1 MDHHSSYSAPRSDR
15 MSGSPG
21 SRQGKSAK
29 RNTYNTQSWK
39 DNRILRNLVF
49 YVLPFVV
56 VNLILF
62 TLITASPKIELTIG
76 ETTDYKTVDISFRV
90 RSILPIREMTVTLES
105 QPVEVE
111 RSDGAYRA
119 TLDSNGTLE
128 IYAEGWNGM
137 SVRDNEHIAVL
148 DDAAPV
154 IDQEDYVLEDGHL
167 EFLVSDSQSGV
178 DFSSIYGTEADG
190 QNVRPASYSE
200 DTGRVVFE
208 MEGSDVTVFV
218 SDFAGNISQAA
229 FSIHTNG
236 IDTENR
242 ELDFSED
249 EEDEEE
255 DSSSSSTRET
265 AARKLRRQDP
275 PQPRK
280 LRRQG
285 PPQLQKLQ
293 KQEKPPQQRRHG
305 QEKLPPRRR
314 RRPVRPRPQRQPL
327 PLRSPLPPVPRPLLR
342 SLPPRRPRLRADLTM
357 KSPLYRW
364 VKFKAISRAD
374 VPNCVHRLYFYIF
387 ILS

>member
-21 SRQGKSAK
+21 SRRGKSAK

-190 QNVRPASYSE
+190 QNIRPASYSE

-265 AARKLRRQDP
+265 AAASQSTRARSTTAAETTKARSTTAAETTKARYP
-275 PQPRK
+275 TAAETTPA
-280 LRRQG
+280 
-285 PPQLQKLQ
+285 
-293 KQEKPPQQRRHG
+293 
-305 QEKLPPRRR
+305 
-314 RRPVRPRPQRQPL
+314 
-327 PLRSPLPPVPRPLLR
+327 RSPTAAETTKARETTAAETTRARETTAAETTQARETSAAETTASSQESTAASSQAAPSESSSQAAPSSSGSDDEVTIIPLG
-342 SLPPRRPRLRADLTM
+342 
-357 KSPLYRW
+357 
-364 VKFKAISRAD
+364 
-374 VPNCVHRLYFYIF
+374 
-387 ILS
+387 

>member
-265 AARKLRRQDP
+265 AAASQSTRARSTTAAETTKARSTTAAETTKARSTTAAETTKARSTTAAETTKARETTAAETTRARETTAAETAQA
-275 PQPRK
+275 RETSAAETTASS
-280 LRRQG
+280 
-285 PPQLQKLQ
+285 
-293 KQEKPPQQRRHG
+293 QESTAASSQAAPSESSSQAASSSSG
-305 QEKLPPRRR
+305 SDEE
-314 RRPVRPRPQRQPL
+314 VTIIPL
-327 PLRSPLPPVPRPLLR
+327 G
-342 SLPPRRPRLRADLTM
+342 
-357 KSPLYRW
+357 
-364 VKFKAISRAD
+364 
-374 VPNCVHRLYFYIF
+374 
-387 ILS
+387 

>member
-21 SRQGKSAK
+21 SRRGKSAK

-190 QNVRPASYSE
+190 QNIRPASYSE

-265 AARKLRRQDP
+265 AAASQSTRARSTTAAETTKARSTTAAETTKARSTTAAETTKARSTTAAETTAAETTRARETTAAETTQA
-275 PQPRK
+275 RETSAAETTASS
-280 LRRQG
+280 
-285 PPQLQKLQ
+285 
-293 KQEKPPQQRRHG
+293 QESTAASSQAAPSESSSQAAPSSSG
-305 QEKLPPRRR
+305 SDDE
-314 RRPVRPRPQRQPL
+314 VTIIPL
-327 PLRSPLPPVPRPLLR
+327 G
-342 SLPPRRPRLRADLTM
+342 
-357 KSPLYRW
+357 
-364 VKFKAISRAD
+364 
-374 VPNCVHRLYFYIF
+374 
-387 ILS
+387 

>member
-21 SRQGKSAK
+21 SRRGKSAK

-178 DFSSIYGTEADG
+178 DFSSIYGTETDG

-265 AARKLRRQDP
+265 AAASQSTRARSTTAAETTKARSTTAAETTKARSTTAAETTKARETTAAETTRARETTAAETTQA
-275 PQPRK
+275 RETSAAETTASS
-280 LRRQG
+280 
-285 PPQLQKLQ
+285 
-293 KQEKPPQQRRHG
+293 QESTAASSQAAPSESSSQAASSSSG
-305 QEKLPPRRR
+305 SDEE
-314 RRPVRPRPQRQPL
+314 VTIIPL
-327 PLRSPLPPVPRPLLR
+327 G
-342 SLPPRRPRLRADLTM
+342 
-357 KSPLYRW
+357 
-364 VKFKAISRAD
+364 
-374 VPNCVHRLYFYIF
+374 
-387 ILS
+387 

>member
-21 SRQGKSAK
+21 SRRGKSAK

-190 QNVRPASYSE
+190 QNVRPASYSK

-218 SDFAGNISQAA
+218 SDLAGNISQAA

-265 AARKLRRQDP
+265 AAASQSTRARSTTAAETTKARSTTAAETTKARSTTAAETTKARETTAAETTRARETTAAETTQA
-275 PQPRK
+275 RETSAAETTASS
-280 LRRQG
+280 
-285 PPQLQKLQ
+285 
-293 KQEKPPQQRRHG
+293 QESTAASSQAAPSESSSQAASSSSG
-305 QEKLPPRRR
+305 SDEE
-314 RRPVRPRPQRQPL
+314 VTIIPL
-327 PLRSPLPPVPRPLLR
+327 G
-342 SLPPRRPRLRADLTM
+342 
-357 KSPLYRW
+357 
-364 VKFKAISRAD
+364 
-374 VPNCVHRLYFYIF
+374 
-387 ILS
+387 

>member
-21 SRQGKSAK
+21 SRRGKSAK

-265 AARKLRRQDP
+265 AAASQSTRARSTTATETTKARSTTAAETTKARSTTAAETTKARETTAAETTRARETTAAETTQA
-275 PQPRK
+275 RETSAAETTASS
-280 LRRQG
+280 
-285 PPQLQKLQ
+285 
-293 KQEKPPQQRRHG
+293 QESTAASSQAAPSESSSQAAPSSSG
-305 QEKLPPRRR
+305 SDDE
-314 RRPVRPRPQRQPL
+314 VTIIPL
-327 PLRSPLPPVPRPLLR
+327 G
-342 SLPPRRPRLRADLTM
+342 
-357 KSPLYRW
+357 
-364 VKFKAISRAD
+364 
-374 VPNCVHRLYFYIF
+374 
-387 ILS
+387 

>member
-15 MSGSPG
+15 LSGSPG
-21 SRQGKSAK
+21 SRRGKSAK

-265 AARKLRRQDP
+265 AAASQSTRARSTTAAETTKARSTTAAETTKARSTTAAETTKARETTAAETTRARETTAAETTQA
-275 PQPRK
+275 RETSAAETTASS
-280 LRRQG
+280 
-285 PPQLQKLQ
+285 
-293 KQEKPPQQRRHG
+293 QESTAASSQAAPSESSSQAAPSSSG
-305 QEKLPPRRR
+305 SDDE
-314 RRPVRPRPQRQPL
+314 VTIIPL
-327 PLRSPLPPVPRPLLR
+327 G
-342 SLPPRRPRLRADLTM
+342 
-357 KSPLYRW
+357 
-364 VKFKAISRAD
+364 
-374 VPNCVHRLYFYIF
+374 
-387 ILS
+387 

>member
-15 MSGSPG
+15 LSGSPG
-21 SRQGKSAK
+21 SRRGKSAK

-265 AARKLRRQDP
+265 AAASQSTRARSTTAAETTKARSTTAAETTKARSTTAAETTKARETTAAETTRARETTAAETTQA
-275 PQPRK
+275 RETSAAETTASS
-280 LRRQG
+280 
-285 PPQLQKLQ
+285 
-293 KQEKPPQQRRHG
+293 QESTAASSQAAPSESSSQAASSSSG
-305 QEKLPPRRR
+305 SDEE
-314 RRPVRPRPQRQPL
+314 VTIIPL
-327 PLRSPLPPVPRPLLR
+327 G
-342 SLPPRRPRLRADLTM
+342 
-357 KSPLYRW
+357 
-364 VKFKAISRAD
+364 
-374 VPNCVHRLYFYIF
+374 
-387 ILS
+387 

>member
-15 MSGSPG
+15 MSGSRG
-21 SRQGKSAK
+21 SRRGKSAK

-265 AARKLRRQDP
+265 AAASQSTRARSTTAAETTKARSTTAAETTKARSTTAAETTKARETTAAETTRARETTAAETTQA
-275 PQPRK
+275 RETSAAETTASS
-280 LRRQG
+280 
-285 PPQLQKLQ
+285 
-293 KQEKPPQQRRHG
+293 QESTAASSQAAPSESSSQAAPSSSG
-305 QEKLPPRRR
+305 SDDE
-314 RRPVRPRPQRQPL
+314 VTIIPL
-327 PLRSPLPPVPRPLLR
+327 G
-342 SLPPRRPRLRADLTM
+342 
-357 KSPLYRW
+357 
-364 VKFKAISRAD
+364 
-374 VPNCVHRLYFYIF
+374 
-387 ILS
+387 

>member
-21 SRQGKSAK
+21 SRRGKSAK

-242 ELDFSED
+242 ELDFSEE

-265 AARKLRRQDP
+265 AAASQSTRARSTTAAETTKARSTTAAETTKARSTTAAETTKARETTAAETTRARETTAAETTQA
-275 PQPRK
+275 RETSAAETTASS
-280 LRRQG
+280 
-285 PPQLQKLQ
+285 
-293 KQEKPPQQRRHG
+293 QESTAASSQAAPSESSSQAAPSSSG
-305 QEKLPPRRR
+305 SDEE
-314 RRPVRPRPQRQPL
+314 VTIIPL
-327 PLRSPLPPVPRPLLR
+327 G
-342 SLPPRRPRLRADLTM
+342 
-357 KSPLYRW
+357 
-364 VKFKAISRAD
+364 
-374 VPNCVHRLYFYIF
+374 
-387 ILS
+387 

>member
-21 SRQGKSAK
+21 SRRGKSAK

-265 AARKLRRQDP
+265 AAASRSTRARSTTAAETTKARSTTAAETTKARSTTAAETTKARETTAAETTRARETTAAETTQA
-275 PQPRK
+275 RETSAAETTASS
-280 LRRQG
+280 
-285 PPQLQKLQ
+285 
-293 KQEKPPQQRRHG
+293 QESTAASSQAAPSESSSQAAPSSSG
-305 QEKLPPRRR
+305 SDDE
-314 RRPVRPRPQRQPL
+314 VTIIPL
-327 PLRSPLPPVPRPLLR
+327 G
-342 SLPPRRPRLRADLTM
+342 
-357 KSPLYRW
+357 
-364 VKFKAISRAD
+364 
-374 VPNCVHRLYFYIF
+374 
-387 ILS
+387 

>member
-21 SRQGKSAK
+21 SRRGKSAK

-39 DNRILRNLVF
+39 DNRIMRNLVF

-242 ELDFSED
+242 ELDFSEE

-265 AARKLRRQDP
+265 AAASQSTRARSTTAAETTKARSTTAAETTKARSTTAAETTKARETTAAETTRARETTAAETTQA
-275 PQPRK
+275 RETSAAETTASS
-280 LRRQG
+280 
-285 PPQLQKLQ
+285 
-293 KQEKPPQQRRHG
+293 QESTAASSQAAPSESSSQAAPSSSG
-305 QEKLPPRRR
+305 SDEE
-314 RRPVRPRPQRQPL
+314 VTIIPL
-327 PLRSPLPPVPRPLLR
+327 G
-342 SLPPRRPRLRADLTM
+342 
-357 KSPLYRW
+357 
-364 VKFKAISRAD
+364 
-374 VPNCVHRLYFYIF
+374 
-387 ILS
+387 

>member
-21 SRQGKSAK
+21 SRRGKSAK

-39 DNRILRNLVF
+39 DNRILRNLVC

-265 AARKLRRQDP
+265 TAASQSTRARSTTAAETTKARSTTAAETTKARSTTAAETTKARETTAAETTRARETTAAETTRARETTAAETAQA
-275 PQPRK
+275 RETSAAETTASS
-280 LRRQG
+280 
-285 PPQLQKLQ
+285 
-293 KQEKPPQQRRHG
+293 QESTAASSQAAPSESSSQAASSSSG
-305 QEKLPPRRR
+305 SDEE
-314 RRPVRPRPQRQPL
+314 VTIIPL
-327 PLRSPLPPVPRPLLR
+327 G
-342 SLPPRRPRLRADLTM
+342 
-357 KSPLYRW
+357 
-364 VKFKAISRAD
+364 
-374 VPNCVHRLYFYIF
+374 
-387 ILS
+387 

>member
-21 SRQGKSAK
+21 SRRGKSAK

-265 AARKLRRQDP
+265 AAASQSTRARSTTAAETTKARSTTAAETTKARSTTAAETTKARSTTAAETTKARETTAAETTRARETTAAETTQA
-275 PQPRK
+275 RETSAAETTASS
-280 LRRQG
+280 
-285 PPQLQKLQ
+285 
-293 KQEKPPQQRRHG
+293 QESTAASSQAAPSESSSQAAPSSSG
-305 QEKLPPRRR
+305 SDDE
-314 RRPVRPRPQRQPL
+314 VTIIPL
-327 PLRSPLPPVPRPLLR
+327 G
-342 SLPPRRPRLRADLTM
+342 
-357 KSPLYRW
+357 
-364 VKFKAISRAD
+364 
-374 VPNCVHRLYFYIF
+374 
-387 ILS
+387 

>member
-21 SRQGKSAK
+21 SRRGKSAK

-154 IDQEDYVLEDGHL
+154 LDQEDYVLEDGHL

-255 DSSSSSTRET
+255 DSISSSTRET
-265 AARKLRRQDP
+265 AAASQSTRARSTTAAETTKARSTTAAETTKARSTTAAETTKARETTAAETTRARETTAAETTQA
-275 PQPRK
+275 RETSAAETTASS
-280 LRRQG
+280 
-285 PPQLQKLQ
+285 
-293 KQEKPPQQRRHG
+293 QESTAASSQAAPSESSSQAAPSSSG
-305 QEKLPPRRR
+305 SDDE
-314 RRPVRPRPQRQPL
+314 VTIIPL
-327 PLRSPLPPVPRPLLR
+327 G
-342 SLPPRRPRLRADLTM
+342 
-357 KSPLYRW
+357 
-364 VKFKAISRAD
+364 
-374 VPNCVHRLYFYIF
+374 
-387 ILS
+387 

>member
-21 SRQGKSAK
+21 SRRGKSAK

-265 AARKLRRQDP
+265 AAASQSTRARSTTAAETTKARSTTAAETTKARSTTAAETTKARETTAAETTRARETTAAETTQA
-275 PQPRK
+275 RETSAAETTASS
-280 LRRQG
+280 
-285 PPQLQKLQ
+285 
-293 KQEKPPQQRRHG
+293 QESTAASSQAAPSESSSQAASSSSG
-305 QEKLPPRRR
+305 SDEE
-314 RRPVRPRPQRQPL
+314 VTIIPL
-327 PLRSPLPPVPRPLLR
+327 G
-342 SLPPRRPRLRADLTM
+342 
-357 KSPLYRW
+357 
-364 VKFKAISRAD
+364 
-374 VPNCVHRLYFYIF
+374 
-387 ILS
+387 

>member
-21 SRQGKSAK
+21 SRRGKSAK

-49 YVLPFVV
+49 YVLHFVV

-265 AARKLRRQDP
+265 AAASQSTRARSTTAAETTKARSTTGAETTKARSTTAAETTKARETTAAETTRARETTAAETTQA
-275 PQPRK
+275 RETSAAETTASS
-280 LRRQG
+280 
-285 PPQLQKLQ
+285 
-293 KQEKPPQQRRHG
+293 QESTAASSQAAPSESSSQAAPSSSG
-305 QEKLPPRRR
+305 SDEE
-314 RRPVRPRPQRQPL
+314 VTIIPL
-327 PLRSPLPPVPRPLLR
+327 G
-342 SLPPRRPRLRADLTM
+342 
-357 KSPLYRW
+357 
-364 VKFKAISRAD
+364 
-374 VPNCVHRLYFYIF
+374 
-387 ILS
+387 

>member
-21 SRQGKSAK
+21 SRRGKSAK

-229 FSIHTNG
+229 FAIHTNG

-265 AARKLRRQDP
+265 AAASQSTRARSTTAAETTKARSTTAAETTKARSTTAAETTKARETTAAETTRARETTAAETTQA
-275 PQPRK
+275 RETSAAETTASS
-280 LRRQG
+280 
-285 PPQLQKLQ
+285 
-293 KQEKPPQQRRHG
+293 QESTAASSQAAPSESSSQAAPSSSG
-305 QEKLPPRRR
+305 SDDE
-314 RRPVRPRPQRQPL
+314 VTIIPL
-327 PLRSPLPPVPRPLLR
+327 G
-342 SLPPRRPRLRADLTM
+342 
-357 KSPLYRW
+357 
-364 VKFKAISRAD
+364 
-374 VPNCVHRLYFYIF
+374 
-387 ILS
+387 

>member
-21 SRQGKSAK
+21 SRRGKSAK

-190 QNVRPASYSE
+190 QNVRPASYSK

-218 SDFAGNISQAA
+218 SDLAGNISQAA

-265 AARKLRRQDP
+265 AAASQSTRARSTTAAETTKARSTTAAETTKARSTTAAETTKARETTAAETTRARETTAAETTQA
-275 PQPRK
+275 RETSAAETTASS
-280 LRRQG
+280 
-285 PPQLQKLQ
+285 
-293 KQEKPPQQRRHG
+293 QESTAASSQAAPSESSSQAAPSSSG
-305 QEKLPPRRR
+305 SDDE
-314 RRPVRPRPQRQPL
+314 VTIIPL
-327 PLRSPLPPVPRPLLR
+327 G
-342 SLPPRRPRLRADLTM
+342 
-357 KSPLYRW
+357 
-364 VKFKAISRAD
+364 
-374 VPNCVHRLYFYIF
+374 
-387 ILS
+387 

>member
-265 AARKLRRQDP
+265 AAASQSTRARSTTAAETTKARSTTAAETTKARSTTAAETTKARETTAAETTRARETTAAETTQA
-275 PQPRK
+275 RETSATETTASS
-280 LRRQG
+280 
-285 PPQLQKLQ
+285 
-293 KQEKPPQQRRHG
+293 QESTAASSQAAPSESSSQAAPSSSG
-305 QEKLPPRRR
+305 SDEE
-314 RRPVRPRPQRQPL
+314 VTIIPL
-327 PLRSPLPPVPRPLLR
+327 G
-342 SLPPRRPRLRADLTM
+342 
-357 KSPLYRW
+357 
-364 VKFKAISRAD
+364 
-374 VPNCVHRLYFYIF
+374 
-387 ILS
+387 

>member
-265 AARKLRRQDP
+265 AAASQSTRARSTTAAETTKARSTTAAETTKARSTTAAETTKARSTTAAETTKARETTAAETTRARETTAAETTQA
-275 PQPRK
+275 RETSAAETTASS
-280 LRRQG
+280 
-285 PPQLQKLQ
+285 
-293 KQEKPPQQRRHG
+293 QESTAASSQAAPSESSSQAASSSSG
-305 QEKLPPRRR
+305 SDEE
-314 RRPVRPRPQRQPL
+314 VTIIPL
-327 PLRSPLPPVPRPLLR
+327 G
-342 SLPPRRPRLRADLTM
+342 
-357 KSPLYRW
+357 
-364 VKFKAISRAD
+364 
-374 VPNCVHRLYFYIF
+374 
-387 ILS
+387 

>member
-21 SRQGKSAK
+21 SRRGKSAK

-265 AARKLRRQDP
+265 AAASQSTRARSTTAAETTKARSTTAAETTKARSTTAAETTKARETTAAETTRARETTAAGTTQA
-275 PQPRK
+275 RETSAAETTASS
-280 LRRQG
+280 
-285 PPQLQKLQ
+285 
-293 KQEKPPQQRRHG
+293 QESTAASSQAAPSESSSQAASSSSG
-305 QEKLPPRRR
+305 SDEE
-314 RRPVRPRPQRQPL
+314 VTIIPL
-327 PLRSPLPPVPRPLLR
+327 G
-342 SLPPRRPRLRADLTM
+342 
-357 KSPLYRW
+357 
-364 VKFKAISRAD
+364 
-374 VPNCVHRLYFYIF
+374 
-387 ILS
+387 

>member
-21 SRQGKSAK
+21 SRRGKSAK

-190 QNVRPASYSE
+190 QNIRPASYSE

-265 AARKLRRQDP
+265 AAASQSTRARSTTAAETTKARSTTAAETTKARSTTAAETTKARSTTARETTAAETTRARETTAAETTQA
-275 PQPRK
+275 RETSAAETTASS
-280 LRRQG
+280 
-285 PPQLQKLQ
+285 
-293 KQEKPPQQRRHG
+293 QESTAASSQAAPSESSSQAAPSSSG
-305 QEKLPPRRR
+305 SDDE
-314 RRPVRPRPQRQPL
+314 VTIIPL
-327 PLRSPLPPVPRPLLR
+327 G
-342 SLPPRRPRLRADLTM
+342 
-357 KSPLYRW
+357 
-364 VKFKAISRAD
+364 
-374 VPNCVHRLYFYIF
+374 
-387 ILS
+387 

>member
-21 SRQGKSAK
+21 SRRGKSAK

-154 IDQEDYVLEDGHL
+154 IDQEDYILEDGHL

-190 QNVRPASYSE
+190 HNVRPASYSE

-242 ELDFSED
+242 ELDFSEE

-265 AARKLRRQDP
+265 AAASQSTRARSTTAAETTKARSTTAAETTKARSTTAAETTKARETTAAETTRARETTAAETTQA
-275 PQPRK
+275 RETSAAETTASS
-280 LRRQG
+280 
-285 PPQLQKLQ
+285 
-293 KQEKPPQQRRHG
+293 QESTAASSQAAPSESSSQAASSSSG
-305 QEKLPPRRR
+305 SDEE
-314 RRPVRPRPQRQPL
+314 VTIIPL
-327 PLRSPLPPVPRPLLR
+327 G
-342 SLPPRRPRLRADLTM
+342 
-357 KSPLYRW
+357 
-364 VKFKAISRAD
+364 
-374 VPNCVHRLYFYIF
+374 
-387 ILS
+387 

>member
-21 SRQGKSAK
+21 SRRGKSAK

-255 DSSSSSTRET
+255 HRSSSSTRAT
-265 AARKLRRQDP
+265 AAA
-275 PQPRK
+275 PRSTRARSTTAAETTK
-280 LRRQG
+280 ARSTTAAETTKARSTTAAETTKARETTAAETTRARETTAAETTQARETSAAETTASS
-285 PPQLQKLQ
+285 
-293 KQEKPPQQRRHG
+293 QESTAASSQAAPSESSSQAAPSSSG
-305 QEKLPPRRR
+305 SDDE
-314 RRPVRPRPQRQPL
+314 VTIIPL
-327 PLRSPLPPVPRPLLR
+327 G
-342 SLPPRRPRLRADLTM
+342 
-357 KSPLYRW
+357 
-364 VKFKAISRAD
+364 
-374 VPNCVHRLYFYIF
+374 
-387 ILS
+387 

>member
-21 SRQGKSAK
+21 SRRGKSAK

-39 DNRILRNLVF
+39 DNRIMRNLVF

-218 SDFAGNISQAA
+218 SDLAGNISQAA

-265 AARKLRRQDP
+265 AAASQSTRARSTTAAETTKARSTTAAETTKARSTTAAETTKARETTAAETTRARETTAAETTQA
-275 PQPRK
+275 RETSAAETTASS
-280 LRRQG
+280 
-285 PPQLQKLQ
+285 
-293 KQEKPPQQRRHG
+293 QESTAASSQAAPSESSSQAAPSSSG
-305 QEKLPPRRR
+305 SDDE
-314 RRPVRPRPQRQPL
+314 VTIIPL
-327 PLRSPLPPVPRPLLR
+327 G
-342 SLPPRRPRLRADLTM
+342 
-357 KSPLYRW
+357 
-364 VKFKAISRAD
+364 
-374 VPNCVHRLYFYIF
+374 
-387 ILS
+387 

>member
-21 SRQGKSAK
+21 SRRGKSAK

-148 DDAAPV
+148 DDASPV

-242 ELDFSED
+242 ELDFSEE

-265 AARKLRRQDP
+265 AAASQSTRARSTTAAETTKARSTTAAETTKARSTTAAETTKARETTAAETTRARETTAAETTQA
-275 PQPRK
+275 RETSAAETTASS
-280 LRRQG
+280 
-285 PPQLQKLQ
+285 
-293 KQEKPPQQRRHG
+293 QESTAASSQAAPSESSSQAAPSSSG
-305 QEKLPPRRR
+305 SDDE
-314 RRPVRPRPQRQPL
+314 VTIIPL
-327 PLRSPLPPVPRPLLR
+327 G
-342 SLPPRRPRLRADLTM
+342 
-357 KSPLYRW
+357 
-364 VKFKAISRAD
+364 
-374 VPNCVHRLYFYIF
+374 
-387 ILS
+387 

>member
-21 SRQGKSAK
+21 SRRGKSAK

-265 AARKLRRQDP
+265 AAASQSTRARSTTAAETTKARSTTAAETTKARSTTAAETTKARETTAAETTRARETTAAETTQA
-275 PQPRK
+275 RETSVAETTASS
-280 LRRQG
+280 
-285 PPQLQKLQ
+285 
-293 KQEKPPQQRRHG
+293 QESTAASSQAAPSESSSQAAPSSSG
-305 QEKLPPRRR
+305 SDDE
-314 RRPVRPRPQRQPL
+314 VTIIPL
-327 PLRSPLPPVPRPLLR
+327 G
-342 SLPPRRPRLRADLTM
+342 
-357 KSPLYRW
+357 
-364 VKFKAISRAD
+364 
-374 VPNCVHRLYFYIF
+374 
-387 ILS
+387 

>member
-21 SRQGKSAK
+21 SRRGKSAK

-90 RSILPIREMTVTLES
+90 RSILPISEMTVTLES

-190 QNVRPASYSE
+190 QNVRPASYSK

-265 AARKLRRQDP
+265 AAASQSTRARSTTAAETTKARSTTAAETTKARSTTAAETTKARETTAAETTRARETTAAETTQA
-275 PQPRK
+275 RETSAAETTASS
-280 LRRQG
+280 
-285 PPQLQKLQ
+285 
-293 KQEKPPQQRRHG
+293 QESTAASSQAAPSESSSQAAPSSSG
-305 QEKLPPRRR
+305 SDDE
-314 RRPVRPRPQRQPL
+314 VTIIPL
-327 PLRSPLPPVPRPLLR
+327 G
-342 SLPPRRPRLRADLTM
+342 
-357 KSPLYRW
+357 
-364 VKFKAISRAD
+364 
-374 VPNCVHRLYFYIF
+374 
-387 ILS
+387 

>member
-21 SRQGKSAK
+21 SRRGKSAK

-242 ELDFSED
+242 ELDFSEE

-265 AARKLRRQDP
+265 AAASQSTRARSTTAAETTKARSTTAAETTKARSTTAAETTKARETTAAETTRARETTAAETTQA
-275 PQPRK
+275 RETSAAETTASS
-280 LRRQG
+280 
-285 PPQLQKLQ
+285 
-293 KQEKPPQQRRHG
+293 QESTAASSQAAPSESSSQAAPSSSG
-305 QEKLPPRRR
+305 SDDE
-314 RRPVRPRPQRQPL
+314 VTIIPL
-327 PLRSPLPPVPRPLLR
+327 G
-342 SLPPRRPRLRADLTM
+342 
-357 KSPLYRW
+357 
-364 VKFKAISRAD
+364 
-374 VPNCVHRLYFYIF
+374 
-387 ILS
+387 

>member
-21 SRQGKSAK
+21 SRRGKSAK

-190 QNVRPASYSE
+190 HNVRPASYSE

-265 AARKLRRQDP
+265 AAASQSTRARSTTAAETTKARSTTAAETTKARSTTAAETTKARETTAAETTRARETTAAETTQA
-275 PQPRK
+275 RETSAAETTASS
-280 LRRQG
+280 
-285 PPQLQKLQ
+285 
-293 KQEKPPQQRRHG
+293 QESTAASSQAAPSESSSQAAPSSSG
-305 QEKLPPRRR
+305 SDDE
-314 RRPVRPRPQRQPL
+314 VTIIPL
-327 PLRSPLPPVPRPLLR
+327 G
-342 SLPPRRPRLRADLTM
+342 
-357 KSPLYRW
+357 
-364 VKFKAISRAD
+364 
-374 VPNCVHRLYFYIF
+374 
-387 ILS
+387 

>member
-21 SRQGKSAK
+21 SRRGKSAK

-265 AARKLRRQDP
+265 AAASQSTRARSTTAAETTKARSTTAAETTKARSTTAAETTKARETTAAETTRARETTAAETTQARETSAAETTASSQESTAASSQAAPSESSSQAAPSSRGSDDEVTII
-275 PQPRK
+275 
-280 LRRQG
+280 
-285 PPQLQKLQ
+285 QL
-293 KQEKPPQQRRHG
+293 G
-305 QEKLPPRRR
+305 
-314 RRPVRPRPQRQPL
+314 
-327 PLRSPLPPVPRPLLR
+327 
-342 SLPPRRPRLRADLTM
+342 
-357 KSPLYRW
+357 
-364 VKFKAISRAD
+364 
-374 VPNCVHRLYFYIF
+374 
-387 ILS
+387 

>member
-21 SRQGKSAK
+21 SRRGKSAK

-154 IDQEDYVLEDGHL
+154 IDQEDYILEDGHL

-242 ELDFSED
+242 ELDFSEE

-265 AARKLRRQDP
+265 AAASQSTRARSTTAAETTKARSTTAAETTKARSTTAAETTKARETTAAETTRARETTAAETTQA
-275 PQPRK
+275 RETSAAETTASS
-280 LRRQG
+280 
-285 PPQLQKLQ
+285 
-293 KQEKPPQQRRHG
+293 QESTAASSQAAPSESSSQAAPSSSG
-305 QEKLPPRRR
+305 SDDE
-314 RRPVRPRPQRQPL
+314 VTIIPL
-327 PLRSPLPPVPRPLLR
+327 G
-342 SLPPRRPRLRADLTM
+342 
-357 KSPLYRW
+357 
-364 VKFKAISRAD
+364 
-374 VPNCVHRLYFYIF
+374 
-387 ILS
+387 

>member
-21 SRQGKSAK
+21 SRRGKSAK

-265 AARKLRRQDP
+265 AAASQSTRARSTTAAETTKARETTAAETTKARSTTAAETTKARETTAAETTRARETTAAETTQA
-275 PQPRK
+275 RETSAAETTASS
-280 LRRQG
+280 
-285 PPQLQKLQ
+285 
-293 KQEKPPQQRRHG
+293 QESTAASSQAAPSESSSQAASSSSG
-305 QEKLPPRRR
+305 SDEE
-314 RRPVRPRPQRQPL
+314 VTIIPL
-327 PLRSPLPPVPRPLLR
+327 G
-342 SLPPRRPRLRADLTM
+342 
-357 KSPLYRW
+357 
-364 VKFKAISRAD
+364 
-374 VPNCVHRLYFYIF
+374 
-387 ILS
+387 

>member
-21 SRQGKSAK
+21 SRRGKSAK

-39 DNRILRNLVF
+39 DNRIMRNLVF

-265 AARKLRRQDP
+265 AAASQSTRARSTTAAETTKARSTTAAETTKARSTTAAETTKARETTAAETTRARETTAAETTQA
-275 PQPRK
+275 RETSAAETTASS
-280 LRRQG
+280 
-285 PPQLQKLQ
+285 
-293 KQEKPPQQRRHG
+293 QESTAASSQAAPSESSSQAAPSSSG
-305 QEKLPPRRR
+305 SDGE
-314 RRPVRPRPQRQPL
+314 VTIIPL
-327 PLRSPLPPVPRPLLR
+327 G
-342 SLPPRRPRLRADLTM
+342 
-357 KSPLYRW
+357 
-364 VKFKAISRAD
+364 
-374 VPNCVHRLYFYIF
+374 
-387 ILS
+387 

>member
-21 SRQGKSAK
+21 SRRGKSAK

-148 DDAAPV
+148 DDAASV

-242 ELDFSED
+242 ELDFSEE

-265 AARKLRRQDP
+265 AAASQSTRARSTTAAETTKARSTTAAETTKARSTTAAETTKARETTAAETTRARETTAAETTQA
-275 PQPRK
+275 RETSAAETTASS
-280 LRRQG
+280 
-285 PPQLQKLQ
+285 
-293 KQEKPPQQRRHG
+293 QESTAASSQAAPSESSSQAAPSSSG
-305 QEKLPPRRR
+305 SDDE
-314 RRPVRPRPQRQPL
+314 VTIIPL
-327 PLRSPLPPVPRPLLR
+327 G
-342 SLPPRRPRLRADLTM
+342 
-357 KSPLYRW
+357 
-364 VKFKAISRAD
+364 
-374 VPNCVHRLYFYIF
+374 
-387 ILS
+387 

>member
-265 AARKLRRQDP
+265 AAASQSTRARSTTAAETTKARSTTAAETTKARSTTAAETTKARETTAAETTRARETTAAETTQA
-275 PQPRK
+275 RETSAAETTASS
-280 LRRQG
+280 
-285 PPQLQKLQ
+285 
-293 KQEKPPQQRRHG
+293 QESTAASSQAAPSESSSQAAPSSSG
-305 QEKLPPRRR
+305 SDDE
-314 RRPVRPRPQRQPL
+314 VTIIPL
-327 PLRSPLPPVPRPLLR
+327 G
-342 SLPPRRPRLRADLTM
+342 
-357 KSPLYRW
+357 
-364 VKFKAISRAD
+364 
-374 VPNCVHRLYFYIF
+374 
-387 ILS
+387 

>member
-21 SRQGKSAK
+21 SRRGKSAK

-76 ETTDYKTVDISFRV
+76 ETTDYKAVDISFRV

-265 AARKLRRQDP
+265 AAASQSTRARSTTAAETTKARSTTAAETTKARSTTAAETTKARETTAAETTRARETTAAETTQA
-275 PQPRK
+275 RETSVAETTASS
-280 LRRQG
+280 
-285 PPQLQKLQ
+285 
-293 KQEKPPQQRRHG
+293 QESTAASSQAAPSESSSQAAPSSSG
-305 QEKLPPRRR
+305 SDDE
-314 RRPVRPRPQRQPL
+314 VTIIPL
-327 PLRSPLPPVPRPLLR
+327 G
-342 SLPPRRPRLRADLTM
+342 
-357 KSPLYRW
+357 
-364 VKFKAISRAD
+364 
-374 VPNCVHRLYFYIF
+374 
-387 ILS
+387 

>member
-21 SRQGKSAK
+21 SRRGKSAK

-265 AARKLRRQDP
+265 AAASQSTRARSTTATETTKARSTTAAETTKARSTTAAETTKARETTAAETTRARETTAAETTQA
-275 PQPRK
+275 RETSAAETTASS
-280 LRRQG
+280 
-285 PPQLQKLQ
+285 
-293 KQEKPPQQRRHG
+293 QESTAASSQAAPSESSSQAASSSSG
-305 QEKLPPRRR
+305 SDEE
-314 RRPVRPRPQRQPL
+314 VTIIPL
-327 PLRSPLPPVPRPLLR
+327 G
-342 SLPPRRPRLRADLTM
+342 
-357 KSPLYRW
+357 
-364 VKFKAISRAD
+364 
-374 VPNCVHRLYFYIF
+374 
-387 ILS
+387 

>member
-1 MDHHSSYSAPRSDR
+1 

-21 SRQGKSAK
+21 SRRGKSAK

-90 RSILPIREMTVTLES
+90 RSFLPIREMTVTLES

-265 AARKLRRQDP
+265 AAASQSTRARSTTAAETTKARSTTAAETTKARSTTAAETTKARETTAAETTRARETTAAETTQA
-275 PQPRK
+275 RETSAAETTASS
-280 LRRQG
+280 
-285 PPQLQKLQ
+285 
-293 KQEKPPQQRRHG
+293 QESTAASSQAAPSESSSQAAPSSSG
-305 QEKLPPRRR
+305 SDDE
-314 RRPVRPRPQRQPL
+314 VTIIPL
-327 PLRSPLPPVPRPLLR
+327 G
-342 SLPPRRPRLRADLTM
+342 
-357 KSPLYRW
+357 
-364 VKFKAISRAD
+364 
-374 VPNCVHRLYFYIF
+374 
-387 ILS
+387 